1 MNVTK
6 EELRNANIGDTI
18 EFGEIEWK
26 VLDKG
31 EDTVLIMMEKPL
43 FRKYHIIFQAGK

>member
-18 EFGEIEWK
+18 EFGEIEWT
-26 VLDKG
+26 VIDKG
-31 EDTVLIMMEKPL
+31 EDTR
-43 FRKYHIIFQAGK
+43 FGNKYRRLCFL